1 MSLKDYRSQ
10 LAEVT
15 DEQLRHEFMRLI
27 AQEGRQHFM
36 RLIAEEKYKRYVDTN
51 NHCTCAGPRRKLTR
65 APTFKSSLSLT
76 IG

>member
-36 RLIAEEKYKRYVDTN
+36 RLIAEENINDASTPIITALVPDQ
-51 NHCTCAGPRRKLTR
+51 GG
-65 APTFKSSLSLT
+65 S
-76 IG
+76 